1 VGELRH
7 CGAETHALLPDG
19 VTPLDPQKINI
30 PTYRIPPGE
39 SPGGKIHS
47 IVVES
52 LLVALLLYH
61 RNIPGV
67 HSAPSSSCCL
77 ATRSHVP
84 SGPSKTLTL
93 ARDSVIIVNW
103 TAQSIRPQVQ
113 HAKQRIRGSRMERL
127 RVVFEV
133 ESTLGRSPGINV
145 TGRKAC
151 FEEGVK

>member
-1 VGELRH
+1 MRH

-19 VTPLDPQKINI
+19 VHHWIRKKSIFL
-30 PTYRIPPGE
+30 PTVSLPGN
-39 SPGGKIHS
+39 
-47 IVVES
+47 
-52 LLVALLLYH
+52 LLVEKYTA
-61 RNIPGV
+61 
-67 HSAPSSSCCL
+67 SSLRASWLRCCCITEIFPAFTL
-77 ATRSHVP
+77 HPHPHAVLQLEAMSRH
-84 SGPSKTLTL
+84 PSKTLTL
-93 ARDSVIIVNW
+93 ARDSVVIVNW

-113 HAKQRIRGSRMERL
+113 HAKRRIRGSRMERL